1 MCKHFCCIKIRYR
14 LNLQDLN
21 IFMMDTPFVYDR
33 FVTGKNFVGR
43 KTECTI
49 LSNLLEGGEHIYIY
63 GRPKSGK
70 MSIVQQ
76 ALFNRRMA
84 GKQFMVAH
92 VSLSNV
98 RNLEQFLLKF
108 GTAVIKA
115 VSSTAGE
122 YESLVQRHL
131 EGTHFVFDRSRFAS
145 CDEVVSLNWTPDMND
160 VYKMI
165 RLPQRIAEERC
176 RPYFVILEDFQN
188 LMLADEY
195 EDVFKQ
201 MEELFRDRDR
211 TRPASASFIMAG
223 SQVNAMKYIFEEKK
237 FFYRLVEKINI
248 GVVDDREIIEY
259 IVKGF
264 MVSGKVIE
272 RELVLGACKL
282 FRGDMW
288 YLNHFTS
295 ICDTMSRGYIN
306 EGILMEALRTI
317 ISIHEPR
324 FYAIVNDL
332 TDHQLSLLLAI
343 LDGVT
348 RFSASEVIEKY
359 RLNSSANV
367 RRVKDALKK
376 KEVITFNEKDEPVI
390 LDPLFEYWV
399 SNHYFERK

>member
-1 MCKHFCCIKIRYR
+1 
-14 LNLQDLN
+14 
-21 IFMMDTPFVYDR
+21 MDTPFIYDR

-43 KTECTI
+43 KTECAI
-49 LSNLLEGGEHIYIY
+49 LSNLLEAGENIYLY

-76 ALFNRRMA
+76 ALFNRRMS

-92 VSLSNV
+92 VSLSNI
-98 RNLEQFLLKF
+98 RNLEQFLIKF
-108 GTAVIKA
+108 GTAVIKS

-122 YESLVQRHL
+122 YESLVQKHL

-145 CDEVVSLNWTPDMND
+145 CDEVVSLNWIPDMND
-160 VYKMI
+160 VCKMI
-165 RLPQRIAEERC
+165 RMPQRIAEERC
-176 RPYFVILEDFQN
+176 RPYYIIMEDFQN
-188 LMLADEY
+188 LMLADDY
-195 EDVFKQ
+195 EDVFKII
-201 MEELFRDRDR
+201 EEFFSERDRMK
-211 TRPASASFIMAG
+211 PASASFIMSG

-237 FFYRLVEKINI
+237 FFYRQVEKINM

-272 RELVLGACKL
+272 RDLVLGACKL

-288 YLNHFTS
+288 YMNHFTA

-306 EGILMEALRTI
+306 EGILMDALRTI

-324 FYAIVNDL
+324 FYSIVNDL

-348 RFSASEVIEKY
+348 RFSASDVIEKY

-399 SNHYFERK
+399 SNHYFERR

>member
-1 MCKHFCCIKIRYR
+1 
-14 LNLQDLN
+14 
-21 IFMMDTPFVYDR
+21 MDTPFVYDR
-33 FVTGKNFVGR
+33 FVTGKNFIGR

-49 LSNLLEGGEHIYIY
+49 MSNLLESGEHIVLY

-76 ALFNRRMA
+76 TLFNRRMS
-84 GKQFMVAH
+84 GRQFMVAH
-92 VSLSNV
+92 ASLSNV

-115 VSSTAGE
+115 VSSTAVE
-122 YESLVQRHL
+122 YEALITKYL
-131 EGTHFVFDRSRFAS
+131 DGTHFVFDRSRFAS

-176 RPYFVILEDFQN
+176 RPYYVILEDFQN
-188 LMLADEY
+188 IMLAEEY
-195 EDVFKQ
+195 DDVFKL
-201 MEELFRDRDR
+201 MEELFRERNR
-211 TRPASASFIMAG
+211 MQPASASFIIAG
-223 SQVNAMKYIFEEKK
+223 SQVNAMKFIFEEKK
-237 FFYRLVEKINI
+237 YFYRLVEKITMSA
-248 GVVDDREIIEY
+248 VDDREIIEY

-272 RELVLGACKL
+272 RDLVLGACKL

-306 EGILMEALRTI
+306 EGILMEALKTI

-376 KEVITFNEKDEPVI
+376 KEVITFNEKDEPVV

-399 SNHYFERK
+399 GKHYFGIR

>member
-1 MCKHFCCIKIRYR
+1 
-14 LNLQDLN
+14 
-21 IFMMDTPFVYDR
+21 MDTPFIYDR

-43 KTECTI
+43 KMECTI
-49 LSNLLEGGEHIYIY
+49 LSNLLESGENIVIY

-76 ALFNRRMA
+76 TLFNRRMS

-92 VSLSNV
+92 VCLSNI

-108 GTAVIKA
+108 GTAVIKS
-115 VSSTAGE
+115 VSSTASE
-122 YESLVQRHL
+122 YEGLITKYL
-131 EGTHFVFDRSRFAS
+131 DGTHFVFDRSRFSS
-145 CDEVVSLNWTPDMND
+145 CDEVVSLNWAPDMND
-160 VYKMI
+160 VFKMI
-165 RLPQRIAEERC
+165 RLPQRIAEERN
-176 RPYFVILEDFQN
+176 RPYYVIIEDFQN

-195 EDVFKQ
+195 EGVFKL
-201 MEELFRDRDR
+201 MEDLFRERNKVA
-211 TRPASASFIMAG
+211 PFIMAG

-237 FFYRLVEKINI
+237 YFYRLVEKITMS
-248 GVVDDREIIEY
+248 VVDDREIIEY

-272 RELVLGACKL
+272 RDLVLGACKL

-288 YLNHFTS
+288 YLNHFIS

-324 FYAIVNDL
+324 FYAIINDL

-348 RFSASEVIEKY
+348 RFSASEVIERY

-390 LDPLFEYWV
+390 IDPLFEYWV
-399 SNHYFERK
+399 SNHYFERR

>member
-1 MCKHFCCIKIRYR
+1 
-14 LNLQDLN
+14 
-21 IFMMDTPFVYDR
+21 MMDTPFIYDR

-43 KTECTI
+43 KTECAI
-49 LSNLLEGGEHIYIY
+49 LSNLLEAGEHIYLY

-76 ALFNRRMA
+76 ALFNRRMS

-92 VSLSNV
+92 VSLSNI
-98 RNLEQFLLKF
+98 RNLEQFLIKF
-108 GTAVIKA
+108 GTAVIKS

-122 YESLVQRHL
+122 YESLVQKHL

-145 CDEVVSLNWTPDMND
+145 CDEVVSLNWIPDMND

-165 RLPQRIAEERC
+165 RMPQRIAEERC
-176 RPYFVILEDFQN
+176 RPYYIIMEDFQN
-188 LMLADEY
+188 LMLADDY
-195 EDVFKQ
+195 EDVFKII
-201 MEELFRDRDR
+201 EAFFRERDRMK
-211 TRPASASFIMAG
+211 PASASFIMSG

-237 FFYRLVEKINI
+237 YFYRLVEKINM

-272 RELVLGACKL
+272 RDLVLGACKL

-288 YLNHFTS
+288 YMNHFTA

-306 EGILMEALRTI
+306 EGILMDALRTI

-324 FYAIVNDL
+324 FYSIVNDL

-348 RFSASEVIEKY
+348 RFSASDVIEKY

-399 SNHYFERK
+399 SNHYFERR

>member
-1 MCKHFCCIKIRYR
+1 
-14 LNLQDLN
+14 
-21 IFMMDTPFVYDR
+21 MDTPFVYDR
-33 FVTGKNFVGR
+33 FVTGKNFIGR

-49 LSNLLEGGEHIYIY
+49 MSNLLESGEHIVLY

-76 ALFNRRMA
+76 TLFNRRMS
-84 GKQFMVAH
+84 GRQFMVAH
-92 VSLSNV
+92 ASLSNV

-115 VSSTAGE
+115 VSSTAVE
-122 YESLVQRHL
+122 YEALITKYL
-131 EGTHFVFDRSRFAS
+131 DGTHFVFDRSRFAS

-176 RPYFVILEDFQN
+176 RPYYVILEDFQN
-188 LMLADEY
+188 IMLAEEY
-195 EDVFKQ
+195 DDVFKL
-201 MEELFRDRDR
+201 MEELFRERNR
-211 TRPASASFIMAG
+211 MQPASASFIIVG
-223 SQVNAMKYIFEEKK
+223 SQVNAMKFIFEEKK
-237 FFYRLVEKINI
+237 YFYRLVEKITMSA
-248 GVVDDREIIEY
+248 VDDREIIEY
-259 IVKGF
+259 VVKGF

-272 RELVLGACKL
+272 RDLVLGACKL

-306 EGILMEALRTI
+306 EGILMEALKTI

-376 KEVITFNEKDEPVI
+376 KEVITFNEKDEPMI

-399 SNHYFERK
+399 SNHFFERR

>member
-1 MCKHFCCIKIRYR
+1 
-14 LNLQDLN
+14 
-21 IFMMDTPFVYDR
+21 MDTPFVYDR
-33 FVTGKNFVGR
+33 FVTGKNFIGR

-49 LSNLLEGGEHIYIY
+49 MSNLLESGEHIVLY

-76 ALFNRRMA
+76 TLFNRRMS
-84 GKQFMVAH
+84 GRQFMVAH
-92 VSLSNV
+92 ASLSNV

-115 VSSTAGE
+115 VSSTAVE
-122 YESLVQRHL
+122 YEALITKYL
-131 EGTHFVFDRSRFAS
+131 DGTHFVFDRSRFAS

-176 RPYFVILEDFQN
+176 RPYYVILEDFQN
-188 LMLADEY
+188 IMLAEEY
-195 EDVFKQ
+195 DDVFKL
-201 MEELFRDRDR
+201 MEELFRERNR
-211 TRPASASFIMAG
+211 MQPASASFIIAG
-223 SQVNAMKYIFEEKK
+223 SQVNAMKFIFEEKK
-237 FFYRLVEKINI
+237 YFYRLVEKITMSA
-248 GVVDDREIIEY
+248 VDDREIIEY

-272 RELVLGACKL
+272 RDLVLGACKL

-306 EGILMEALRTI
+306 EGVLMEALKTI

-399 SNHYFERK
+399 SNHFFERR

>member
-1 MCKHFCCIKIRYR
+1 
-14 LNLQDLN
+14 
-21 IFMMDTPFVYDR
+21 MDTPFVYDR
-33 FVTGKNFVGR
+33 FVTGKNFIGR

-49 LSNLLEGGEHIYIY
+49 LSNLLESGEHVFLY

-70 MSIVQQ
+70 MSVVQQ
-76 ALFNRRMA
+76 TLFNRRMA
-84 GKQFMVAH
+84 GRQFMVAH
-92 VSLSNV
+92 ISLSNV

-108 GTAVIKA
+108 GTAVIKS

-122 YESLVQRHL
+122 YEALVTKYL

-145 CDEVVSLNWTPDMND
+145 CDEVVSLNWAPDMDD

-176 RPYFVILEDFQN
+176 RPYYVILEDFQN
-188 LMLADEY
+188 IMNADEY
-195 EDVFKQ
+195 DDVFKK
-201 MEELFRDRDR
+201 MEEFFRERNR
-211 TRPASASFIMAG
+211 SASGSASFIMAG

-237 FFYRLVEKINI
+237 YFYRLVERVSLS
-248 GVVDDREIIEY
+248 VVDDREIIEY

-272 RELVLGACKL
+272 RDLVLGACKL

-288 YLNHFTS
+288 YLNHFIS

-306 EGILMEALRTI
+306 EGILMEALKTI

-332 TDHQLSLLLAI
+332 TDHQLSLLLAV

-390 LDPLFEYWV
+390 IDPLFEYWV
-399 SNHYFERK
+399 SNHFFERR